1 MFRALNRFSFL
12 CGFLAV
18 SAVPSAALLAQ
29 YEGSLPAPESL
40 AVGFDS
46 INAKQSEEWLGI
58 LAGPGFEGRG
68 TGQLG
73 YVRAAHWVAGKA
85 AEFGLEPMGEGG
97 TYFQMLPMTRL
108 FVDGPQSKAMGPNG
122 LAIPFEKNIGLDRF
136 PSQAELTGK
145 LAFVRLVGDNPRIE
159 DRSLSGRIVLYV
171 ADAKNE
177 GRAGALFARQGA
189 VGILQVTD
197 KDPVSTPQ
205 LKRGGRGSNSAAGT
219 ISRVAASIVSNA
231 AGVPLSWMEMGED
244 AALES
249 RTTEDSLT
257 LQIRVREEPVAV
269 PNVIAWQKGS
279 DPSLNSEYVVIGAH
293 LDHLGLS
300 RGEIHPGAD
309 DNGSGSTALLN
320 IAKAMASNPVK
331 PKRSV
336 LFLWFAAEEIGL
348 VGSAHYCNN
357 PVLPIDKMVCMLN
370 IDMVGRNEEKPDEKA
385 EDNIRSLHLV
395 GSQKGDKA
403 LHDVIMEANKHVN
416 LAFEYDE
423 EGVFGRSD
431 QANFFKK
438 GISVAFLFGGF
449 HPDYHRPTDLPARIN
464 YDKIAAA
471 AKLFYLT
478 AHMAAEKG
486 PFKVPTESAPSA
498 TAQGET
504 PKAAPPK
511 PEPAKVEASATAPA
525 PVATPAAPATPA
537 VPVAPAAPV
546 ASEPKS

>member
-1 MFRALNRFSFL
+1 MLRALNRFAFS
-12 CGFLAV
+12 CGFFAV
-18 SAVPSAALLAQ
+18 SATSSAALLAQ
-29 YEGSLPAPESL
+29 YEGALPAPESL

-46 INAKQSEEWLGI
+46 ITAAQSEEWLHI

-68 TGQLG
+68 TGQVG
-73 YVRAAHWVAGKA
+73 YVKAAHWVAGKA
-85 AEFGLEPMGEGG
+85 AEFGLEPMGEAG
-97 TYFQMLPMTRL
+97 TFFQMLPMMRL
-108 FVDGPQSKAMGPNG
+108 FVDASQSKAMGPNG
-122 LAIPFEKNIGLDRF
+122 LVIPFEKNIGLDRF
-136 PSQAELTGK
+136 SSQAELSGK

-171 ADAKNE
+171 SDDKNQ
-177 GRAGALFARQGA
+177 GRASGFFSRQGA
-189 VGILQVTD
+189 VGSLQVTD
-197 KDPVSTPQ
+197 KEPVSTPQ

-231 AGVPLSWMEMGED
+231 AGVPLSWMDVGGD
-244 AALES
+244 ASLES
-249 RTTEDSLT
+249 RTVEESFT
-257 LQIRVREEPVAV
+257 LQIRVREEAVAV

-279 DPSLNSEYVVIGAH
+279 DPSLDSEYVVIGAH
-293 LDHLGLS
+293 LDHLGWS
-300 RGEIHPGAD
+300 AGEIHPGAD

-320 IAKAMASNPVK
+320 IAKAMAANPVK

-370 IDMVGRNEEKPDEKA
+370 IDMVGRNEEKPNEKA

-416 LAFEYDE
+416 IEFEFDE

-449 HPDYHRPTDLPARIN
+449 HPDYHKPSDLPTRIN

-486 PFKVPTESAPSA
+486 PFKVPTEPAANASAQA
-498 TAQGET
+498 E
-504 PKAAPPK
+504 PKAASK
-511 PEPAKVEASATAPA
+511 PEPVKVEATSTVPS
-525 PVATPAAPATPA
+525 PAAPTDAPA
-537 VPVAPAAPV
+537 APAAPV
-546 ASEPKS
+546 ANEPKS